1 MFRNREGVMESQ
13 QNADS
18 SVQPAKARG
27 RPFEPGQSGNPSG
40 RPKGARNKTTL
51 AVEALLDN
59 EAEAL
64 TRKVIEL
71 ALAGN
76 MAAIRLCFER
86 LLPPRRDRGVV
97 FDLPKI
103 ESAADAVAASGAVLE
118 SCAAGTLSPGEAA
131 DVMELIKTHLRAI
144 DLRQIETG
152 MAALERSQ
160 AALERSQKEKQP

>member
-1 MFRNREGVMESQ
+1 MSSQ
-13 QNADS
+13 QISDEA
-18 SVQPAKARG
+18 VQPAKARG

-40 RPKGARNKTTL
+40 RPKGARNKTTI

-103 ESAADAVAASGAVLE
+103 ESAADALAASGAVLE
-118 SCAAGTLSPGEAA
+118 SCAAGNLSPGEAA

-144 DLRQIETG
+144 ELRQIETG

-160 AALERSQKEKQP
+160 AALESQKEKQP

>member
-1 MFRNREGVMESQ
+1 MFRDWEGVMESEQ
-13 QNADS
+13 ISDASAQS
-18 SVQPAKARG
+18 AKARG

-40 RPKGARNKTTL
+40 RPKGARNKTTI
-51 AVEALLDN
+51 AVEGLLDS

-86 LLPPRRDRGVV
+86 LLPPRRDRGVA

-118 SCAAGTLSPGEAA
+118 SCAAGTLSPSEAVE
-131 DVMELIKTHLRAI
+131 VMRSIETHLRAI
-144 DLRQIETG
+144 ELRQIETG
-152 MAALERSQ
+152 MT
-160 AALERSQKEKQP
+160 ALERSQKETPP

>member
-1 MFRNREGVMESQ
+1 MESEQ
-13 QNADS
+13 ISDAP
-18 SVQPAKARG
+18 VQSAKARG

-40 RPKGARNKTTL
+40 RPKGARNKTTI

-64 TRKVIEL
+64 TRKAIEL

-76 MAAIRLCFER
+76 IPAIRLCFER
-86 LLPPRRDRGVV
+86 LLPPRRDRGVA

-118 SCAAGTLSPGEAA
+118 SCSAGTLSPSEAA
-131 DVMELIKTHLRAI
+131 EVMRSIETHLRAI
-144 DLRQIETG
+144 ELRQIETG
-152 MAALERSQ
+152 MVTLESSQ

>member
-1 MFRNREGVMESQ
+1 MGHIVESQ
-13 QNADS
+13 RISDAA
-18 SVQPAKARG
+18 VEPMKPRG

-40 RPKGARNKTTL
+40 RPKGARNKTTV

-103 ESAADAVAASGAVLE
+103 ESAADAFAASGAVLE
-118 SCAAGTLSPGEAA
+118 SCAAGNLSPSEAA

-144 DLRQIETG
+144 ELRQIESG
-152 MAALERSQ
+152 MATLERSQ

>member
-1 MFRNREGVMESQ
+1 MMALDLSTSVLQMFRDREGAMKSQ
-13 QNADS
+13 QISDEAMQA
-18 SVQPAKARG
+18 VKARG

-40 RPKGARNKTTL
+40 RPKGARNKTTI

-64 TRKVIEL
+64 THKVIEL

-86 LLPPRRDRGVV
+86 LLPP
-97 FDLPKI
+97 I

-118 SCAAGTLSPGEAA
+118 SCAAGTLSPSEAVE
-131 DVMELIKTHLRAI
+131 VMRSIETHLRAI
-144 DLRQIETG
+144 ELRQIETG
-152 MAALERSQ
+152 MT
-160 AALERSQKEKQP
+160 ALERSQKETPP

>member
-1 MFRNREGVMESQ
+1 MESQ
-13 QNADS
+13 QNSDTS
-18 SVQPAKARG
+18 LQPLKARG

-40 RPKGARNKTTL
+40 RPKGARNRATL
-51 AVEALLDN
+51 AVEALLDD

-76 MAAIRLCFER
+76 IAAIRLCFER

-103 ESAADAVAASGAVLE
+103 ESAADALAASGAVLE
-118 SCAAGTLSPGEAA
+118 SCAAGNLSPSEAA
-131 DVMELIKTHLRAI
+131 DVMELIKTQLRAI
-144 DLRQIETG
+144 ELRQIESG
-152 MAALERSQ
+152 MAAHERSQ

>member
-1 MFRNREGVMESQ
+1 MESQ
-13 QNADS
+13 QISDAA
-18 SVQPAKARG
+18 VQPVKARG

-40 RPKGARNKTTL
+40 RPKGARNKTTIT
-51 AVEALLDN
+51 VEALLDN

-64 TRKVIEL
+64 TRKVIDL

-118 SCAAGTLSPGEAA
+118 SCAAGTLSPSEAVE
-131 DVMELIKTHLRAI
+131 VMRSIETHLRAI
-144 DLRQIETG
+144 ELRQIETG
-152 MAALERSQ
+152 MAT
-160 AALERSQKEKQP
+160 LERSQKETPP

>member
-1 MFRNREGVMESQ
+1 
-13 QNADS
+13 
-18 SVQPAKARG
+18 
-27 RPFEPGQSGNPSG
+27 
-40 RPKGARNKTTL
+40 KTTI
-51 AVEALLDN
+51 AVETLLDN

-71 ALAGN
+71 ALSGN

-86 LLPPRRDRGVV
+86 LLPPRRDRGVS

-131 DVMELIKTHLRAI
+131 DVVRLIETHLRAI
-144 DLRQIETG
+144 ELRQIETG
-152 MAALERSQ
+152 IAALERSQ
-160 AALERSQKEKQP
+160 AARERPQAARERPQKETPP

>member
-40 RPKGARNKTTL
+40 RPKGARNKTTI

-144 DLRQIETG
+144 DLMQIESG

>member
-1 MFRNREGVMESQ
+1 MSSQ
-13 QNADS
+13 QIRAEA
-18 SVQPAKARG
+18 VQPAKGRG

-40 RPKGARNKTTL
+40 RPKGARNKTTI

-64 TRKVIEL
+64 TREVIEL

-76 MAAIRLCFER
+76 IAAIRLCFER

-103 ESAADAVAASGAVLE
+103 ESAADALAASGAVLE
-118 SCAAGTLSPGEAA
+118 SCAAGNLSQSEAA
-131 DVMELIKTHLRAI
+131 DVMELIKTQLRAI
-144 DLRQIETG
+144 ELRQIESG
-152 MAALERSQ
+152 MAAHERSQ

>member
-40 RPKGARNKTTL
+40 RPKGARNKTTI

>member
-1 MFRNREGVMESQ
+1 MFRDREGVMESQ

-18 SVQPAKARG
+18 SVQPVKTRG
-27 RPFEPGQSGNPSG
+27 RPFEPGQSGNPNG
-40 RPKGARNKTTL
+40 RPKGARNKTTI

-64 TRKVIEL
+64 TRKVIDL

-86 LLPPRRDRGVV
+86 LLPPRRDRGVA

-103 ESAADAVAASGAVLE
+103 ESAGDAVAASGAVLE
-118 SCAAGTLSPGEAA
+118 SRAAGTLSTGEAA
-131 DVMELIKTHLRAI
+131 DLMRLIETHLRAI
-144 DLRQIETG
+144 ELRQIETG
-152 MAALERSQ
+152 MAALEK
-160 AALERSQKEKQP
+160 SQKETQP

>member
-1 MFRNREGVMESQ
+1 MESQ
-13 QNADS
+13 QNSDS
-18 SVQPAKARG
+18 SVQPVKARG

-40 RPKGARNKTTL
+40 RPKGARNKTTV

-76 MAAIRLCFER
+76 IPAIRLCFER
-86 LLPPRRDRGVV
+86 LLPPRRDRGVA

-118 SCAAGTLSPGEAA
+118 SCAAGTLSPSEAVE
-131 DVMELIKTHLRAI
+131 VMRSIETHLRAI
-144 DLRQIETG
+144 ELRQIETG
-152 MAALERSQ
+152 MVTLESSQ

>member
-1 MFRNREGVMESQ
+1 MEPQ
-13 QNADS
+13 QNSDAA
-18 SVQPAKARG
+18 VQPTKVRG
-27 RPFEPGQSGNPSG
+27 RPFEAGRSGNPSG
-40 RPKGARNKTTL
+40 RPKGARNRATL
-51 AVEALLDN
+51 AVEALLDD

-76 MAAIRLCFER
+76 IPAIRLCFER

-103 ESAADAVAASGAVLE
+103 ESAADAFAASGAVLE
-118 SCAAGTLSPGEAA
+118 SCAAGNLSPGEAA

-144 DLRQIETG
+144 ELRQIESG
-152 MAALERSQ
+152 MATLERSQ

>member
-1 MFRNREGVMESQ
+1 MESQ
-13 QNADS
+13 QNSDS
-18 SVQPAKARG
+18 SVQPVKARG

-40 RPKGARNKTTL
+40 RPKGARNKATT

-86 LLPPRRDRGVV
+86 LLPPRRDRGVA

-118 SCAAGTLSPGEAA
+118 SCAEGTLSPSEAVE
-131 DVMELIKTHLRAI
+131 VMRSIETHLRAI
-144 DLRQIETG
+144 ELRQIETG

-160 AALERSQKEKQP
+160 KETPP